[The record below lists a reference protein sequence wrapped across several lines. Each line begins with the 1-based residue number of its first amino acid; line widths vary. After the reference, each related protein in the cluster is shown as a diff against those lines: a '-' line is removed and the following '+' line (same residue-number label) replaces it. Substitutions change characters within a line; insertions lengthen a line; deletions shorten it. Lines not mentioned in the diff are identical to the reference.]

1 MAKDLT
7 DTQDSTPEKFPLQ
20 RGMKGEL
27 IKDLQKELGIL
38 ENRYFCEHTEREVI
52 RLGFPVP
59 LSEDDY
65 KKIVKSE
72 HIKIFEWIVENINK
86 SKYPYHLD
94 GCLKLVDFF
103 QHRKY
108 KKLKPTVEELTGMA
122 ESLHQSIS
130 TKRNTM
136 HTQKNRDKKNNS

>member
-7 DTQDSTPEKFPLQ
+7 DTQDSTPEKFPLH

-27 IKDLQKELGIL
+27 IKDLQEELNILQDKYFGESTEKELA
-38 ENRYFCEHTEREVI
+38 
-52 RLGFPVP
+52 RLGYPVV

-72 HIKIFEWIVENINK
+72 HIKIFDWIVQNINK

-108 KKLKPTVEELTGMA
+108 KKLKPTPEELNSMA

-136 HTQKNRDKKNNS
+136 HTQRNRDKKNNS